1 MTVFLTWLLVLTL
14 TCDLTLIS
22 HQSLGMAL
30 ISAPPPILVSLPD
43 RREHRLT
50 LSSGP

>member
-30 ISAPPPILVSLPD
+30 ISAPPILISLPD

-50 LSSGP
+50 LSSDP